1 MSDTTTRVSI
11 KSLTDTTATIAGYGV
26 VFGGKDLYGE
36 SFTADTDFALDLV
49 PVKPVLYD
57 HGLSD
62 TIKHWIGK
70 VTSVIMDEHGLWVE
84 AELERNKDYVAQV
97 LELVEAGALGW
108 SSGTAGHLAQ
118 RSGSIIKMWPV
129 IEWSLTPT
137 PAEPRTLGVEMI
149 KALIESDA
157 SFEALLPKGDAAT
170 SSARA
175 DDVGEHNEVN
185 EGTAGDTPKEQEME
199 TDTKAVADASAVDLG
214 AVVAEVK
221 ALRDMLEKE
230 PAVNAPALNLKT
242 KLGDDETKALTHYI
256 RTGDNSGLKASNAND
271 MTIAD
276 ATYAGNAVPVGHYQG
291 IIAKRDPAMLADA
304 LGVMRVPGTG
314 TTVNVPYDTGVA
326 NEFVATNE
334 TTAFDVDAPTVGIHQ
349 MTLVKYTKQIVLS
362 YELLQDEDSNLMAFL
377 NAWVGRALALTHNK
391 LLVTA
396 LLAGGTSVALG
407 AVTTAAVGDPQKLVY
422 TLKQQY
428 ASGATFL
435 MRGATFGELMGL
447 TGSSFQYAETP
458 AGGRAYS
465 LWGYPVVRDE
475 NMEAV
480 ASGKKTIA
488 FGDFSYMGLREAPS
502 MEFLRDPYSKS
513 GTGQIVLN
521 YYFRA
526 VYKVLLPE
534 ALLYGQQPTA

>member
-1 MSDTTTRVSI
+1 MEHTTAVAI
-11 KSLTDTTATIAGYGV
+11 KSMTESTATVAGYGV
-26 VFGGKDLYGE
+26 VYGGVDLAGE
-36 SFTADTDFALDLV
+36 TFTPETDFALEMV
-49 PVKPVLYD
+49 PSKPVLYD
-57 HGLSD
+57 HMQGSV
-62 TIKHWIGK
+62 KHWIGK
-70 VTSVIMDEHGLWVE
+70 VLSVTPDEHGLWVE
-84 AELERNKDYVAQV
+84 AELNRNAEYVAQV
-97 LELVEAGALGW
+97 LELVEKGALGW
-108 SSGTAGHLAQ
+108 SSGTAGHMAT
-118 RSGSIIKMWPV
+118 RTNGVIKSWPLL
-129 IEWSLTPT
+129 EFSLTPT
-137 PAEPRTLGVEMI
+137 PCEPRTLGVEMI
-149 KALIESDA
+149 KSLSESDA
-157 SFEALLPKGDAAT
+157 SFEALLPQVDAAT
-170 SSARA
+170 S
-175 DDVGEHNEVN
+175 
-185 EGTAGDTPKEQEME
+185 TAGANDDGENAVTAGTEGAQPEENEMNE
-199 TDTKAVADASAVDLG
+199 DTKAVAEATVQDNSEVL
-214 AVVAEVK
+214 AELK
-221 ALRDMLEKE
+221 SLRELLNKE
-230 PAVNAPALNLKT
+230 PAHNVPNLNLKT
-242 KLGDDETKALTHYI
+242 RMGDDETKALTHYI
-256 RTGDNSGLKASNAND
+256 RTGDNSGIKGSNAND

-334 TTAFDVDAPTVGIHQ
+334 TTAFDLDAPTVGIHQ

-422 TLKQQY
+422 SLKQQY

-435 MRGATFGELMGL
+435 MRGATFGALMAL
-447 TGSSFQYAETP
+447 TGDSFQYAETP

-534 ALLYGQQPTA
+534 AILYGQQPTS